1 MVSDIK
7 INCEWLYQMAT
18 FFLLGKDLMFLNLM
32 ISVTQY
38 RKS

>member
-1 MVSDIK
+1 MIVSNGNI
-7 INCEWLYQMAT
+7 
-18 FFLLGKDLMFLNLM
+18 FLLGKDLMFLNLM